1 MPGAV
6 GKARVLPPAEQD
18 APLLVAEEQVQV
30 DAGGVAGHRR
40 ERPSGAGG
48 FRAGPRECTP

>member
-18 APLLVAEEQVQV
+18 APLLVTEEQVQV
-30 DAGGVAGHRR
+30 DAGGVAGHRW
-40 ERPSGAGG
+40 ERPSGTGG